1 MNRTLRRPM
10 FRMGGSTNE
19 GITSGLDAPRKPF
32 KQGTLPYNMADLVKQ
47 SQTQAMDPAV
57 RAAYQP
63 YFERPEGEGLSRFL
77 INFGLNLAS
86 TPPMGKGFSGL
97 ISTAAGAAKEP
108 TAQLFE
114 DLDTQR
120 LSKKAAEAD
129 LFKTLLQG
137 NIDIASEAAG
147 EGGAAKTYSQLE
159 IADKIKTEVAN
170 IARLK
175 KEINA
180 LPQEGTPNF
189 NQDNKDALMLE
200 LRQSSES
207 LDFLRKNNP
216 QAEALLKNETI
227 VEGLVASIMQELS
240 KDREKYPKG
249 MQDKQLYIDAIAEFQ
264 AIISG
269 AKIGVTNRT
278 SEADGGRVGYMI
290 GGGVMGGGEDMGANR
305 VTETATT
312 PEPTKVPDMPISYDQ
327 LRARLPKEIGDDI
340 VRLIASSPEALEDFA
355 TIATQSDVDLFNQKY
370 NVNLVLP
377 QEA

>member
-19 GITSGLDAPRKPF
+19 GITSGLDAPRQKYN
-32 KQGTLPYNMADLVKQ
+32 KAGQALPYNMADLVKQ
-47 SQTQAMDPAV
+47 SQEQAMDPAV

-114 DLDTQR
+114 DLDQQR

-129 LFKTLLQG
+129 LFKTLLEG
-137 NIDIASEAAG
+137 NIDIAESAA
-147 EGGAAKTYSQLE
+147 EGTGDAVAKKGVKLQ
-159 IADKIKTEVAN
+159 IADDIETTMDLIFKLENKKKDKPNEFTDDDALLLDKKKLRLQQLTKNDEVMQSLLGDTEYTQRIMRKIKENLIDLKDVDGNAKYTGDDDP
-170 IARLK
+170 RL
-175 KEINA
+175 
-180 LPQEGTPNF
+180 LQDMFMYYQEFFKTGKFP
-189 NQDNKDALMLE
+189 
-200 LRQSSES
+200 
-207 LDFLRKNNP
+207 
-216 QAEALLKNETI
+216 
-227 VEGLVASIMQELS
+227 
-240 KDREKYPKG
+240 
-249 MQDKQLYIDAIAEFQ
+249 EF
-264 AIISG
+264 
-269 AKIGVTNRT
+269 K
-278 SEADGGRVGYMI
+278 ADGGRAGYQ
-290 GGGVMGGGEDMGANR
+290 MGGDVMSKSQM
-305 VTETATT
+305 TEAPKIDFDT
-312 PEPTKVPDMPISYDQ
+312 

-340 VRLIASSPEALEDFA
+340 VRLIAASPEALEDFA
-355 TIATQSDVDLFNQKY
+355 TIATQQDVDMFNQKY

>member
-19 GITSGLDAPRKPF
+19 GITSGLDAPRQGYKIPGRVEPF
-32 KQGTLPYNMADLVKQ
+32 DMSRVL
-47 SQTQAMDPAV
+47 SQTREQMTPENLAMYA
-57 RAAYQP
+57 P
-63 YFERPEGEGLSRFL
+63 YIDRPEGEGLSRFL

-120 LSKKAAEAD
+120 LSKRAAEAD

-137 NIDIASEAAG
+137 NIDVAASAAEGSGEAT
-147 EGGAAKTYSQLE
+147 AKTYSQLE
-159 IADKIKTEVAN
+159 ISKKIKEEVSN

-180 LPQEGTPNF
+180 LPQEGTPEF
-189 NQDNKDALMLE
+189 NKDTKDALMLE
-200 LRQSSES
+200 LRQSSEA
-207 LDFLRKNNP
+207 LDFLRKKNP

-227 VEGLVASIMQELS
+227 VDGLVASIMQELS
-240 KDREKYPKG
+240 KDREKYPQG

-264 AIISG
+264 AIIQG
-269 AKIGVTNRT
+269 AKTQDLA
-278 SEADGGRVGYMI
+278 EGGRVGYMI
-290 GGGVMGGGEDMGANR
+290 GGGVGGGADMRANR

>member
-19 GITSGLDAPRKPF
+19 GITSGLDAPRQGYKIPGKVEPF
-32 KQGTLPYNMADLVKQ
+32 DMSRVL
-47 SQTQAMDPAV
+47 SQTREQMTPENLAMYA
-57 RAAYQP
+57 P
-63 YFERPEGEGLSRFL
+63 YIDRPEGEGLSRFL

-120 LSKKAAEAD
+120 LSKRAAEAD

-137 NIDIASEAAG
+137 NIDVAASAAEGSGEAT
-147 EGGAAKTYSQLE
+147 AKTYSQLE
-159 IADKIKTEVAN
+159 ISKKIKEEVSN

-180 LPQEGTPNF
+180 LPEEGTPEF
-189 NQDNKDALMLE
+189 NQDTKDALMLE

-207 LDFLRKNNP
+207 LDFLRKKNP
-216 QAEALLKNETI
+216 QAEALLKNDTI
-227 VEGLVASIMQELS
+227 VDGLVASIMQELS

-264 AIISG
+264 AIIQG
-269 AKIGVTNRT
+269 AKT
-278 SEADGGRVGYMI
+278 EFAEGGRVGYRTRRWSN
-290 GGGVMGGGEDMGANR
+290 GWQETDMEML
-305 VTETATT
+305 TELQKLLAPT

-355 TIATQSDVDLFNQKY
+355 TISTQSDVDLFNQKY

>member
-19 GITSGLDAPRKPF
+19 GITSGLDTPKRGLVDGPGKYS
-32 KQGTLPYNMADLVKQ
+32 QSIDMAKVLADTR
-47 SQTQAMDPAV
+47 SQITPENL
-57 RAAYQP
+57 AAYRP
-63 YFERPEGEGLSRFL
+63 YIDRPEGEGLSRFL

-86 TPPMGKGFSGL
+86 TPPTGKGFSGL

-120 LSKKAAEAD
+120 LSKRAAEAD

-137 NIDIASEAAG
+137 NIDVAAAAAEGSGEAT
-147 EGGAAKTYSQLE
+147 AKTYSQLE
-159 IADKIKTEVAN
+159 ISKKIKEEVSN

-175 KEINA
+175 KEINN
-180 LPQEGTPNF
+180 LPVEGTPEF
-189 NQDNKDALMLE
+189 NKDTKDALMLE
-200 LRQSSES
+200 LRQSSEA
-207 LDFLRKNNP
+207 LDFLRKKNP
-216 QAEALLKNETI
+216 QAEALLKNDTI
-227 VEGLVASIMQELS
+227 VDGLVASIMQELS

-264 AIISG
+264 AIIQG
-269 AKIGVTNRT
+269 AKT
-278 SEADGGRVGYMI
+278 EFAEGGRVGLAQSFP
-290 GGGVMGGGEDMGANR
+290 G
-305 VTETATT
+305 TAGDAMAAQSMAPD

-340 VRLIASSPEALEDFA
+340 VRLIASSPQALEDFA

>member
-77 INFGLNLAS
+77 INFGLDLAS
-86 TPPMGKGFSGL
+86 RPPQGGFFA
-97 ISTAAGAAKEP
+97 TAAAAAKEP
-108 TAQLFE
+108 TRQLFE
-114 DLDTQR
+114 DLDAQK
-120 LSKKAAEAD
+120 LQKNVADAD
-129 LFKTLLQG
+129 LFKSIMEQKGQIL
-137 NIDIASEAAG
+137 SEAAG

-159 IADKIKTEVAN
+159 ISKKIKEEVSN

-180 LPQEGTPNF
+180 LPQEGTPEF
-189 NQDNKDALMLE
+189 NKDTKDALMLE

-249 MQDKQLYIDAIAEFQ
+249 MQDKNLYIDAIAEFQ

-269 AKIGVTNRT
+269 AKIGVTTRT
-278 SEADGGRVGYMI
+278 PEADGGRVGYMI
-290 GGGVMGGGEDMGANR
+290 GGGVGGGKDMGANR

-355 TIATQSDVDLFNQKY
+355 TIATQSDFD
-370 NVNLVLP
+370 
-377 QEA
+377 

>member
-19 GITSGLDAPRKPF
+19 GITSGLDAPRQNYNKAG
-32 KQGTLPYNMADLVKQ
+32 QVLPYNMADLVKQ
-47 SQTQAMDPAV
+47 SQEQAMDPAV

-114 DLDTQR
+114 DLDQQR

-129 LFKTLLQG
+129 LFKTLLEG
-137 NIDIASEAAG
+137 NIDIAESAAEGSG
-147 EGGAAKTYSQLE
+147 ETLAKKGVKLQ
-159 IADKIKTEVAN
+159 IADDIESTMDLIFKLENKKTNTPDKFTAEDGLLLDKKKLRLEQLTKSDEVRSSLLNDADYTQRILRKIKENLLNLEVN
-170 IARLK
+170 GNPKYTGDDDPRL
-175 KEINA
+175 
-180 LPQEGTPNF
+180 
-189 NQDNKDALMLE
+189 LE
-200 LRQSSES
+200 DMNRYY
-207 LDFLRKNNP
+207 
-216 QAEALLKNETI
+216 
-227 VEGLVASIMQELS
+227 M
-240 KDREKYPKG
+240 
-249 MQDKQLYIDAIAEFQ
+249 EFF
-264 AIISG
+264 
-269 AKIGVTNRT
+269 RT
-278 SEADGGRVGYMI
+278 GKFPEFKADGGRVGLAQSFPGTAGDAMKAQDI
-290 GGGVMGGGEDMGANR
+290 APPPQM
-305 VTETATT
+305 TEAPKIDFDT
-312 PEPTKVPDMPISYDQ
+312 

-340 VRLIASSPEALEDFA
+340 VRLIAASPEALEDFA
-355 TIATQSDVDLFNQKY
+355 TIATQQDVDMFNQKY

>member
-10 FRMGGSTNE
+10 FRMGGSANE
-19 GITSGLDAPRKPF
+19 GITSGLDAPRQNYNKAG
-32 KQGTLPYNMADLVKQ
+32 QVLPYNMADLVKQ
-47 SQTQAMDPAV
+47 SQEQAMDPAV

-120 LSKKAAEAD
+120 LSKRAAEAD

-137 NIDIASEAAG
+137 NIDVAASAAEGSGEAG
-147 EGGAAKTYSQLE
+147 AKTYAQLE

-180 LPQEGTPNF
+180 LPEEGTPQF
-189 NQDNKDALMLE
+189 NKNTKDALMLE

-207 LDFLRKNNP
+207 LDFLRKKNP

-227 VEGLVASIMQELS
+227 VDGLVASIMQELS
-240 KDREKYPKG
+240 KDREKYPQG

-264 AIISG
+264 AIIQG
-269 AKIGVTNRT
+269 AKTQDLA
-278 SEADGGRVGYMI
+278 EGGRVGLAQSFP
-290 GGGVMGGGEDMGANR
+290 G
-305 VTETATT
+305 TAGDAMAAQSMAPA

-340 VRLIASSPEALEDFA
+340 VRLIASSPQALEDFA

>member
-1 MNRTLRRPM
+1 MSRVL
-10 FRMGGSTNE
+10 
-19 GITSGLDAPRKPF
+19 
-32 KQGTLPYNMADLVKQ
+32 
-47 SQTQAMDPAV
+47 SQTREQMTPENLAMYA
-57 RAAYQP
+57 P
-63 YFERPEGEGLSRFL
+63 YIDRPEGEGLSRFL

-86 TPPMGKGFSGL
+86 TPPAGKGFSGL

-114 DLDTQR
+114 DMDTQR
-120 LSKKAAEAD
+120 LSKRAAEAD

-137 NIDIASEAAG
+137 NIDVAASAAEGSGEAT
-147 EGGAAKTYSQLE
+147 AKTYSQLE
-159 IADKIKTEVAN
+159 ISKKIKEEVSN

-180 LPQEGTPNF
+180 LPQEGTPEF
-189 NQDNKDALMLE
+189 NKDTKDALMLE

-207 LDFLRKNNP
+207 LDFLRKKNP
-216 QAEALLKNETI
+216 QAEALLKNDTI
-227 VEGLVASIMQELS
+227 VDGLVASIMQELS

-264 AIISG
+264 AIIQG
-269 AKIGVTNRT
+269 AKTQDLA
-278 SEADGGRVGYMI
+278 EGGRVGYMI
-290 GGGVMGGGEDMGANR
+290 GGGVGGGKDMGANR